1 MTILRVVTDAKREK
15 SPLELGGTV
24 VEVTC
29 KLSGLEKSFGR
40 NHVLRGIDLELRAG
54 EVTALM
60 GANGAGKSTLVK
72 VLCGYHFADAG
83 AMMLGGA
90 PYAPADAADAISKGV
105 VTVHQSID
113 DGVIPDLDV
122 ATNLTLDRLTEPGAG
137 LFVNDRKL
145 RRQARKV
152 ADSMGLTMDVRT
164 RVADLD
170 VADRQMI
177 AIARAMARS
186 PKLLILD
193 EPTSSLSASEAD
205 RLFALI
211 DRLRAEGVAI
221 LYISHRMSDIRRIA
235 DRIVSMR
242 DGAISGLFETEPL
255 DYVGAVTAMLGH
267 QMTEVDID
275 PVAGGAPVLELDG
288 VSLFDGSPAID
299 LCAREGEVIA
309 VTGLLGSGTTELAEV
324 IFGLAAPANGAM
336 RLDGAPYRPAGPS
349 AAVAS
354 GVFLSPKDRSVNAV
368 VADFDIANNM
378 TLPFLKAFSRLSF
391 LSERGQRQAAA
402 SMIDKI
408 GVVCQSERDGI
419 DTLSGGNQQKVMIGR
434 WLLQASRV
442 LLLDEPFQGVDI
454 GARRDIGRYIRH
466 SAAGRTTLVFVAEI
480 DEALEIA
487 DRIIVLN
494 EAAIAGEYTNRNV
507 DLNSLVADV
516 SGPGHRAA
524 AGPDQHQVSSQVMAG

>member
-1 MTILRVVTDAKREK
+1 M
-15 SPLELGGTV
+15 
-24 VEVTC
+24 
-29 KLSGLEKSFGR
+29 EKSFGR

-83 AMMLGGA
+83 EIELAGA
-90 PYAPADAADAISKGV
+90 PFKPLDAADAISKGV

-122 ATNLTLDRLTEPGAG
+122 ATNLTLDLLTEPGADF
-137 LFVNDRKL
+137 FVNDRKL

-152 ADSMGLTMDVRT
+152 AESMGLTMDVRT
-164 RVADLD
+164 RVADLE

-177 AIARAMARS
+177 AIARAMARA

-221 LYISHRMSDIRRIA
+221 LYISHRMSDIRRVA

-255 DYVGAVTAMLGH
+255 DYVGAVNAMLGH

-275 PVAGGAPVLELDG
+275 QVAGGDPILEVDG
-288 VSLFDGSPAID
+288 IRLFENGPQID
-299 LCAREGEVIA
+299 LTAREGEVVA
-309 VTGLLGSGTTELAEV
+309 LTGLLGSGTTELAEV
-324 IFGLAAPANGAM
+324 LFGLAKPAGGSL
-336 RLDGAPYRPAGPS
+336 RLDGKAYTPKS
-349 AAVAS
+349 AEDAVS
-354 GVFLSPKDRSVNAV
+354 KGVFMSPKDRSVNAV
-368 VADFDIANNM
+368 VPDFDIANNM
-378 TLPFLKAFSRLSF
+378 TLPFLGAFSRFSF
-391 LSERGQRQAAA
+391 LSERGQRRAADD
-402 SMIDKI
+402 MIDKI
-408 GVVCQSERDGI
+408 GIVCQGNSDGI
-419 DTLSGGNQQKVMIGR
+419 NTLSGGNQQKVMIGR

-454 GARRDIGRYIRH
+454 GARRDIGHYIRQT
-466 SAAGRTTLVFVAEI
+466 AKGRTTLVFVAEI

-487 DRIIVLN
+487 DRIVVMH
-494 EAAIAGEYTNRNV
+494 EAAIVGEYINKNV
-507 DLNSLVADV
+507 DLNRLVADV
-516 SGPGHRAA
+516 SGPASGQGKREAA
-524 AGPDQHQVSSQVMAG
+524 TQAMAG

>member
-1 MTILRVVTDAKREK
+1 VQN
-15 SPLELGGTV
+15 
-24 VEVTC
+24 VTC
-29 KLSGLEKSFGR
+29 KLRGLEKSFGQ
-40 NHVLRGIDLELRAG
+40 NHVLKGIDLDLRAG

-83 AMMLGGA
+83 NIELGGQPFA
-90 PYAPADAADAISKGV
+90 PLDAADAISKGV

-122 ATNLTLDRLTEPGAG
+122 ATNLTLDRLTEPGVG

-145 RRQARKV
+145 RQQARQV
-152 ADSMGLTMDVRT
+152 AESMGLTMDVRT

-193 EPTSSLSASEAD
+193 EPTSSLSASEAE
-205 RLFALI
+205 RLFTLI

-221 LYISHRMSDIRRIA
+221 LYISHRMSDIRRVA

-242 DGAISGLFETEPL
+242 DGAISGIFESEPL
-255 DYVGAVTAMLGH
+255 DYVGAVNAMLGH

-275 PVAGGAPVLELDG
+275 PVSGGEVVLNIDNLK
-288 VSLFDGSPAID
+288 LFEDSREINFT
-299 LCAREGEVIA
+299 AREGEVVA
-309 VTGLLGSGTTELAEV
+309 FTGLLGSGKTRLAEI
-324 IFGLAAPANGAM
+324 IFGLAAPEGG
-336 RLDGAPYRPAGPS
+336 RLQLDGQDYLPKD
-349 AAVAS
+349 AADAVS
-354 GVFLSPKDRSVNAV
+354 KGVFMSPKDRSVNAV
-368 VADFDIANNM
+368 VQDFDIANNM
-378 TLPFLKAFSRLSF
+378 TLPFLKAFSRFSF
-391 LSERGQRQAAA
+391 LSDRAQRKA
-402 SMIDKI
+402 SDEMIGKI
-408 GVVCQSERDGI
+408 GVVCQTNSDGI

-434 WLLQASRV
+434 WLLKASRV

-454 GARRDIGRYIRH
+454 GARRDIGRYIRQT
-466 SAAGRTTLVFVAEI
+466 ANGRATLVFVAEI

-487 DRIIVLN
+487 DRIVVLN
-494 EAAIAGEYTNRNV
+494 EAAIAGEYLNKNV

-516 SGPGHRAA
+516 SGPGERLAL
-524 AGPDQHQVSSQVMAG
+524 AG